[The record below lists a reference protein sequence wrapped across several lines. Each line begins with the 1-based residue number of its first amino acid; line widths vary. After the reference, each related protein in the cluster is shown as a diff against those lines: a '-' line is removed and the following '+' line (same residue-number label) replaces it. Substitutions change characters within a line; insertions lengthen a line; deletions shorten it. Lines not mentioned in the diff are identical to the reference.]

1 MHTILTI
8 AAGGTLMVETGRY
21 DTVSHKWIAESSRPA
36 TDADVPYPLESSI
49 VSLRKDITP
58 EPEYLFE

>member
-36 TDADVPYPLESSI
+36 TDADVPYPLERGI